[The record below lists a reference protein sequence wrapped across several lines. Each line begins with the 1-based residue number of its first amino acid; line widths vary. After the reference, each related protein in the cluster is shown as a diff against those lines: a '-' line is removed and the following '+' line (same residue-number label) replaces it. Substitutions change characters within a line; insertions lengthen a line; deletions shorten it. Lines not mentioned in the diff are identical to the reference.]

1 MKRDTCRYNQTR
13 GMKDFK
19 TICIYGIKIEEG
31 KGEVNEVQKEA
42 SSN

>member
-1 MKRDTCRYNQTR
+1 MKKDTCRYNQTR

-31 KGEVNEVQKEA
+31 KEE
-42 SSN
+42 